1 MTLDELPST
10 PAKRPLP
17 QAAAQTSKK
26 QRSSQLVMGVDIEV
40 HDWLEGPE
48 KFPPW
53 VQTTFGHRVRINIPT
68 LSYQRVTQLGW
79 SIYEDDGE
87 GGKLVKT
94 TERCIRPDGWE
105 ISQKATKYTNITE
118 ERLVQEGTPLRD
130 VLVEFLQDL
139 GDVIG
144 QGGKVVAHN
153 LSYDGCTVHREPQQ
167 SNRGRA

>member
-26 QRSSQLVMGVDIEV
+26 QKSLQLVMGVDIEV

-87 GGKLVKT
+87 GNEMKGNARVCFGSIVMRNDFKN
-94 TERCIRPDGWE
+94 RR
-105 ISQKATKYTNITE
+105 
-118 ERLVQEGTPLRD
+118 
-130 VLVEFLQDL
+130 
-139 GDVIG
+139 
-144 QGGKVVAHN
+144 N
-153 LSYDGCTVHREPQQ
+153 LPSGMRRRVFI
-167 SNRGRA
+167 NRRYLPWL